1 MAKPSLSF
9 DADGLPADVVTID
22 MLARLQLTALQ
33 RGASICFVNASPE
46 LRRLSEFVGLAN
58 VLRFEPRR

>member
-9 DADGLPADVVTID
+9 DAGPLPADAATID
-22 MLARLQLTALQ
+22 MLARLQLAADR
-33 RGASICFVNASPE
+33 RGASIRFLNASPD